1 MTDLLDTAIAKYG
14 SLTPSEEHIL
24 YQTDKSA
31 WIRYVA
37 RATARKIAAY
47 GPDTINLAWPAM
59 NGEMRSAVWHFMTP
73 VERDLVLMVRS
84 KRAGGVDAEGVPA

>member
-1 MTDLLDTAIAKYG
+1 MADLLDTAIAKYG
-14 SLTPSEEHIL
+14 SLTPAEEHIL

-73 VERDLVLMVRS
+73 VERDLVLMVRA
-84 KRAGGVDAEGVPA
+84 KFQTDREADGAPA